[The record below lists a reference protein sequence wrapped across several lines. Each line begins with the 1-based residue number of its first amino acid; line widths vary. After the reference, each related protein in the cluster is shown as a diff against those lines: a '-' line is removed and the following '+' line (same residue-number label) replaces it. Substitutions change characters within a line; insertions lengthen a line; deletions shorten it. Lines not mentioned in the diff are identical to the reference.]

1 MPTIDHVS
9 GVFPGA
15 TVAGTDLVIPLAAI
29 PTFDGVMTAG
39 SNGGA
44 ECVLGL
50 LDAIASTVTPLASG
64 GFTRNETT
72 NFLQNLS
79 SNSGLLSRTYTITA
93 SIGLDLGTAQLDL
106 IPPAD
111 PE

>member
-1 MPTIDHVS
+1 MPTIDNVNE
-9 GVFPGA
+9 VFAGA
-15 TVAGTDLVIPLAAI
+15 TISGSDLVIPLAAI
-29 PTFDGVMTAG
+29 PTFTGDITSG

-50 LDAIASTVTPLASG
+50 LDAIANSPVPLASG
-64 GFTRNETT
+64 GFTRNDTN

-79 SNSGLLSRTYTITA
+79 AASGMLSRTYTITA
-93 SIGLDLGTAQLDL
+93 SIGLDLSTAQLDL